1 MQESY
6 PFDELVPVVVEA
18 AASLV
23 AAEDLFGQRAA
34 RLFVR

>member
-6 PFDELVPVVVEA
+6 PFDELMPVVVEPP
-18 AASLV
+18 SLV